1 MDAVNAFNGEV
12 RFRVL
17 FAVYRL
23 PLAERARQ
31 APPKQSLFI
40 SNEFVAR
47 LWMNFRLF
55 LQFNLVNSQI
65 KT

>member
-12 RFRVL
+12 RIRVL
-17 FAVYRL
+17 FAFYRL

-40 SNEFVAR
+40 CLLLVSGWISDCFCS
-47 LWMNFRLF
+47 LNFEI
-55 LQFNLVNSQI
+55 V
-65 KT
+65 K